1 MRCSG
6 WQILNQG
13 FLTKMGTIAK
23 RESLGRAELE
33 NLVALALDEARRLG
47 VDQAEVMASQ
57 DMGLSATARL
67 GEAESLEYTNDRGIG
82 ITVFK
87 DLRKGNA
94 STSVISPEA
103 IREAVAKAC
112 TFASLTAQDEYAGLA
127 DAELMCKDVK
137 DLDLDHPWEIDADA
151 AIAMAIE
158 SESAGL
164 EYDERVSNSEGA
176 SVSTNRGTRA
186 YGNTHGF
193 VGSYT
198 RTSHSITCVLLS
210 ESDGV
215 MQRDYHYTS
224 ARSAEDLDAAVVVG
238 RAAADKV
245 VGRLGARKIQT
256 TRAPVLYIPDV
267 ARSFIGHAIGAI
279 AGGAQYRR
287 SSFLLDAVGE
297 KLFPDFVSIV
307 ERPHLP
313 KGIASAPYDSEGVGT
328 YDRDIV
334 TDGVLRGYVLSSYS
348 ARRLGLTTTAN
359 AGGTQNLIVPG
370 SRQDRESLI
379 REMGTGLV
387 VQELIGQGVNG
398 VTGDYSRGAVGHW
411 VENGEIA
418 YPVHEVTIA
427 GNLRDLYQRISAIG
441 DDQDMRG
448 GIRCGSL
455 LVEEMTI
462 AGA

>member
-1 MRCSG
+1 MA
-6 WQILNQG
+6 
-13 FLTKMGTIAK
+13 TIAK
-23 RESLGRAELE
+23 RESLGRTELE
-33 NLVALALDEARRLG
+33 GLVTLALDEARRLG
-47 VDQAEVMASQ
+47 VDQAEVVASQ
-57 DMGLSATARL
+57 DMGLTATARL
-67 GEAESLEYTNDRGIG
+67 GEAESLEYTNDRGVG
-82 ITVFK
+82 ITVYK
-87 DLRKGNA
+87 DSRKGNA
-94 STSVISPEA
+94 STSVITPEA

-112 TFASLTAQDEYAGLA
+112 TFANLTAEDKYAGLA
-127 DAELMCKDVK
+127 DAELMCQDVR
-137 DLDLDHPWEIDADA
+137 DLDLDHPWTIDADT

-164 EYDERVSNSEGA
+164 QHDKRVSNSEGA
-176 SVSTNRGTRA
+176 TVSTNRGTHA

-198 RTSHSITCVLLS
+198 KTSHSISCVLLA

-215 MQRDYHYTS
+215 MQRDYHYTT
-224 ARSAEDLDAAVVVG
+224 ARCAEDLDTAAAVG
-238 RAAADKV
+238 RTAADKV
-245 VGRLGARKIQT
+245 VGRLGARKLKT
-256 TRAPVLYIPDV
+256 VRAPVLFIPEL
-267 ARSFIGHAIGAI
+267 ARGFIGHAIGAI

-297 KLFPDFVSIV
+297 KLFPDFVSIL

-313 KGIASAPYDSEGVGT
+313 RGLASVPYDGEGVGT

-334 TDGVLRGYVLSSYS
+334 TDGVLQAYVLSSYS

-359 AGGTQNLIVPG
+359 AGGAQNLIVPG
-370 SRQDRESLI
+370 SRQDKASLI
-379 REMGTGLV
+379 SEMGTGLV

-427 GNLRDLYQRISAIG
+427 GNLRDLYQRIAAIG

>member
-1 MRCSG
+1 
-6 WQILNQG
+6 
-13 FLTKMGTIAK
+13 MGTIAK
-23 RESLGRAELE
+23 RESLGRTELE
-33 NLVALALDEARRLG
+33 ELVTLALDEARRLG
-47 VDQAEVMASQ
+47 VDQAEVVASQ
-57 DMGLSATARL
+57 DMGLAATARL
-67 GEAESLEYTNDRGIG
+67 GEVESLEYTNDRGVG

-87 DLRKGNA
+87 ESRKGNS

-112 TFASLTAQDEYAGLA
+112 TFANFTAEDKYAGLA
-127 DAELMCKDVK
+127 DAELMCQDVR
-137 DLDLDHPWEIDADA
+137 DLDLDHPWTIDADT

-164 EYDERVSNSEGA
+164 KHDKRVSNSEGA
-176 SVSTNRGTRA
+176 TVSTNRGTRA

-198 RTSHSITCVLLS
+198 KTSHSISCVLLA

-215 MQRDYHYTS
+215 MQRDYQYTT
-224 ARSAEDLDAAVVVG
+224 ARCAEDLDTAAAVG
-238 RAAADKV
+238 RTAAEKV
-245 VGRLGARKIQT
+245 VGRLGARKLKT
-256 TRAPVLYIPDV
+256 VRAPVLFIPEI
-267 ARSFIGHAIGAI
+267 ARGFIGHAIGAI

-297 KLFPDFVSIV
+297 KLFPDFVNIL

-313 KGIASAPYDSEGVGT
+313 RGLASAPYDSEGVGT

-334 TDGVLRGYVLSSYS
+334 TDGVLRDYVLSSYS

-359 AGGTQNLIVPG
+359 AGGAQNLIVPG
-370 SRQDRESLI
+370 SRQDKASLI
-379 REMGTGLV
+379 SEMGTGLV

-427 GNLRDLYQRISAIG
+427 GNLRDLYQRIAAIG

-448 GIRCGSL
+448 GLRCGSL

>member
-1 MRCSG
+1 
-6 WQILNQG
+6 
-13 FLTKMGTIAK
+13 MGTIAK
-23 RESLGRAELE
+23 RESLGRTELE
-33 NLVALALDEARRLG
+33 ELVTLALDEARRLG
-47 VDQAEVMASQ
+47 VDQAEVVASQ
-57 DMGLSATARL
+57 DMGLTATARL
-67 GEAESLEYTNDRGIG
+67 GEVESLEYTNDRGVG

-87 DLRKGNA
+87 ESRKGNS

-112 TFASLTAQDEYAGLA
+112 TFANFTAEDKYAGLA
-127 DAELMCKDVK
+127 DAELMCQDVR
-137 DLDLDHPWEIDADA
+137 DLDLDHHWTIDADT

-164 EYDERVSNSEGA
+164 KHDKRVSNSEGA
-176 SVSTNRGTRA
+176 TVSTNRGTRA

-198 RTSHSITCVLLS
+198 KTSHSISCVLLA

-215 MQRDYHYTS
+215 MQRDYHYTT
-224 ARSAEDLDAAVVVG
+224 ARCAEDLETAAAVG
-238 RAAADKV
+238 RMAADKV
-245 VGRLGARKIQT
+245 VGRLGARKLKT
-256 TRAPVLYIPDV
+256 VRAPVLFIPEI
-267 ARSFIGHAIGAI
+267 ARGFIGHAIGAI

-297 KLFPDFVSIV
+297 KLFPDFVNIL

-313 KGIASAPYDSEGVGT
+313 RGLASAPYDSEGVGT

-334 TDGVLRGYVLSSYS
+334 TDGVLREYVLSSYS

-359 AGGTQNLIVPG
+359 AGGAQNLIVPG
-370 SRQDRESLI
+370 SRQDKASLI
-379 REMGTGLV
+379 SEMGTGLV

-427 GNLRDLYQRISAIG
+427 GNLRDLYQRIAAIG

>member
-1 MRCSG
+1 MA
-6 WQILNQG
+6 
-13 FLTKMGTIAK
+13 TIAK
-23 RESLGRAELE
+23 RESLGRTELE
-33 NLVALALDEARRLG
+33 ELVTLALDEARRLG
-47 VDQAEVMASQ
+47 VDQAEVVASQ
-57 DMGLSATARL
+57 DMGLTATARL
-67 GEAESLEYTNDRGIG
+67 GEVESLEYTNDRGVG

-87 DLRKGNA
+87 ESRKGNA

-112 TFASLTAQDEYAGLA
+112 TFANLTAEDKYAGLA
-127 DAELMCKDVK
+127 DAELMCQDVR
-137 DLDLDHPWEIDADA
+137 DLDLDHPWTIDADT

-164 EYDERVSNSEGA
+164 QHDKRVSNSEGA
-176 SVSTNRGTRA
+176 TVSTNRGTRA

-198 RTSHSITCVLLS
+198 KTSHSISCVLLA

-215 MQRDYHYTS
+215 MQRDYHYTT
-224 ARSAEDLDAAVVVG
+224 ARCADDLDPAALVG
-238 RAAADKV
+238 HTAADKV
-245 VGRLGARKIQT
+245 VGRLGARKVKT
-256 TRAPVLYIPDV
+256 VRAPVLFVPEI
-267 ARSFIGHAIGAI
+267 ARGFVGHAIGAI

-297 KLFPDFVSIV
+297 KLFPDFVSIL

-313 KGIASAPYDSEGVGT
+313 RGLASVPYDSEGVGT

-334 TDGVLRGYVLSSYS
+334 TDGVLRGYVLSNYS

-359 AGGTQNLIVPG
+359 AGGAQNLIIPG
-370 SRQDRESLI
+370 SREDKKSLI
-379 REMGTGLV
+379 SKMGTGLV

-398 VTGDYSRGAVGHW
+398 VTGDYSRGAVGYW

-427 GNLRDLYQRISAIG
+427 GNLRDLYQRIAAIG

-448 GIRCGSL
+448 GIRCGTL

>member
-1 MRCSG
+1 
-6 WQILNQG
+6 
-13 FLTKMGTIAK
+13 MGTIAK
-23 RESLGRAELE
+23 RESLGRTELE
-33 NLVALALDEARRLG
+33 ELVTLALDEARRLG
-47 VDQAEVMASQ
+47 VDQAEVVASQ
-57 DMGLSATARL
+57 DMGLTATARL
-67 GEAESLEYTNDRGIG
+67 GEVESLEYTNDRGVG

-87 DLRKGNA
+87 ESRKGNS

-112 TFASLTAQDEYAGLA
+112 TFANFTAEDKYAGLA
-127 DAELMCKDVK
+127 DAELMCQDVR
-137 DLDLDHPWEIDADA
+137 DLDLDHPWTIDADT

-164 EYDERVSNSEGA
+164 KHDKRVSNSEGA
-176 SVSTNRGTRA
+176 TVSTNRGTRA

-198 RTSHSITCVLLS
+198 KTSHSISCVLLA

-215 MQRDYHYTS
+215 MQRDYHYTT
-224 ARSAEDLDAAVVVG
+224 ARCAEDLETAAAVG
-238 RAAADKV
+238 RTAADKV
-245 VGRLGARKIQT
+245 VGRLGARKLKT
-256 TRAPVLYIPDV
+256 VRAPVLFIPEI
-267 ARSFIGHAIGAI
+267 ARGFIGHAIGAI

-297 KLFPDFVSIV
+297 KLFPDFVNIL

-313 KGIASAPYDSEGVGT
+313 RGLASAPYDSEGVGT

-334 TDGVLRGYVLSSYS
+334 TDGVLREYVLSSYS

-359 AGGTQNLIVPG
+359 AGGAQNLIVPG
-370 SRQDRESLI
+370 SRQDKASLI
-379 REMGTGLV
+379 SDMGTGLV

-427 GNLRDLYQRISAIG
+427 GNLRDLYQRIAAIG